1 MKPMSP
7 WKKDVPC
14 PHPSFP
20 FFRTALMN
28 ASFHSAGPL
37 DETGS
42 AKSQIQLAAKVAIDA
57 EWPYWAMER
66 MFREIAPLVAWDQ
79 FMQAY
84 INILHSAY
92 VMANDKYRL

>member
-7 WKKDVPC
+7 WPMNTDC

-28 ASFHSAGPL
+28 ASFHNAGPL
-37 DETGS
+37 DEAGA
-42 AKSQIQLAAKVAIDA
+42 AKSQIQVAANVAIKA

-79 FMQAY
+79 FMQTY

-92 VMANDKYRL
+92 EMADE